1 MTSIQVQRGKQ
12 VIQSG
17 ALFVKIS
24 FLGSTPLVFINPSTN
39 SEWEP
44 VRQCSGLPLRPLS
57 QCLPSRTLP
66 AKCGLNGKKANL
78 ELAAWKTKQQQ
89 SSGKHVLLEEF
100 PSVFHHWGPPLLFPL
115 SFPLP
120 PPFPF
125 LPTAM
130 PLPLPL
136 PLASLYHHWRLVP
149 HLESCCCKGFSAAKF
164 ETTSRKLV
172 RL

>member
-1 MTSIQVQRGKQ
+1 MTSVQVQRGKQ

-120 PPFPF
+120 PPFPSS
-125 LPTAM
+125 P
-130 PLPLPL
+130 PLCLCLCLCHSPLSTIIGGWCL
-136 PLASLYHHWRLVP
+136 IWRVA
-149 HLESCCCKGFSAAKF
+149 AAKAF
-164 ETTSRKLV
+164 PLQSSRL
-172 RL
+172 LQGS

>member
-1 MTSIQVQRGKQ
+1 M
-12 VIQSG
+12 IQSG

-120 PPFPF
+120 PPFPSS
-125 LPTAM
+125 P
-130 PLPLPL
+130 PLCLCLCHSPLSTIIGGWCL
-136 PLASLYHHWRLVP
+136 IWRVA
-149 HLESCCCKGFSAAKF
+149 AAKAF
-164 ETTSRKLV
+164 PLQSSRL
-172 RL
+172 LQGS

>member
-12 VIQSG
+12 VTQSG

-89 SSGKHVLLEEF
+89 VQVNTFCWKNFRLYSTTGALSCSSRS
-100 PSVFHHWGPPLLFPL
+100 PSPSPPPL
-115 SFPLP
+115 
-120 PPFPF
+120 PF

-136 PLASLYHHWRLVP
+136 LLASLYHHWRLVP

>member
-1 MTSIQVQRGKQ
+1 M
-12 VIQSG
+12 IQSG

-89 SSGKHVLLEEF
+89 VQVNTFCWKNFRLYST
-100 PSVFHHWGPPLLFPL
+100 HWGPLLLFPL

-120 PPFPF
+120 PPPS
-125 LPTAM
+125 LPPHRYAFAFATRLS
-130 PLPLPL
+130 LP
-136 PLASLYHHWRLVP
+136 SLGGWCFIWRVAAA
-149 HLESCCCKGFSAAKF
+149 KGFSRCK
-164 ETTSRKLV
+164 V
-172 RL
+172 RDYFKEAS

>member
-12 VIQSG
+12 VTQSG

-44 VRQCSGLPLRPLS
+44 VRQCYGLPLRPLS

-89 SSGKHVLLEEF
+89 VQVNTFCWKNFRLYSTTGALSCSSRSPSPSPSPF
-100 PSVFHHWGPPLLFPL
+100 PSSPPLCLCLCLCHSPLSTIIGGWCLIWRVAAAKAFPL
-115 SFPLP
+115 QS
-120 PPFPF
+120 
-125 LPTAM
+125 
-130 PLPLPL
+130 
-136 PLASLYHHWRLVP
+136 SRL
-149 HLESCCCKGFSAAKF
+149 LQGS
-164 ETTSRKLV
+164 
-172 RL
+172 

>member
-1 MTSIQVQRGKQ
+1 MTSIQVQRGNQ
-12 VIQSG
+12 VTQSG

-89 SSGKHVLLEEF
+89 VQVNTFCWKNFRLYSTTGALSCSSRS
-100 PSVFHHWGPPLLFPL
+100 PSPSPPP
-115 SFPLP
+115 SLP
-120 PPFPF
+120 PHRYAFAF
-125 LPTAM
+125 AFATRLSLPS
-130 PLPLPL
+130 
-136 PLASLYHHWRLVP
+136 LAVGASFGELLLQRLFR
-149 HLESCCCKGFSAAKF
+149 CK
-164 ETTSRKLV
+164 V
-172 RL
+172 RDYFKEAS